1 MPYYEAGVFGTRAVR
16 FGSRNNSVFLQN
28 MKHSIKD
35 WFEATRFW
43 SFPVSAMPVIVT
55 FAYLLYNGMV
65 PSGAKP
71 LICFILALIGVIIF
85 HSAGNVLS
93 DYFDYRTGVDCPEA
107 YAVPN
112 LVFDKF
118 KPEEYL
124 RFSIILFA
132 AGCCIGLVL
141 TALAG
146 WKLLIIGGIGF
157 ILTAGYSFLKYHALG
172 DLNIFLIFSVLI
184 ILGTT
189 VTVTG
194 EFSFD
199 ALVLAIPI
207 GIITVSVLHANN
219 TRDIETDRKAG
230 MKSFAM
236 ILGGDVSATL
246 YEVYMVIPFVAVILA
261 VIFGWLSPFAL
272 FCLPAAIP
280 AWKNLK
286 AASQYNE
293 IGTEA
298 VAGLDQ
304 ATAKLQLAFSGL
316 LSLGL
321 FIAAIF

>member
-1 MPYYEAGVFGTRAVR
+1 
-16 FGSRNNSVFLQN
+16 

-43 SFPVSAMPVIVT
+43 SFPVSAMPVVVT

-65 PSGAKP
+65 PAGAKP
-71 LICFILALIGVIIF
+71 VICFVLALIGVIIF

-93 DYFDYRTGVDCPEA
+93 DYFDYKTGVDCPEA

-112 LVFDKF
+112 LVFNKF

-124 RFSIILFA
+124 RFSIILFVTGCGIGIILA
-132 AGCCIGLVL
+132 AV
-141 TALAG
+141 AG
-146 WKLLIIGGIGF
+146 WKLLIIGGLGF
-157 ILTAGYSFLKYHALG
+157 LLTAGYSFLKYHALG

-189 VTVTG
+189 VAVTG
-194 EFSFD
+194 DFVFN

-219 TRDIETDRKAG
+219 TRDIETDRNAG

-236 ILGGDVSATL
+236 ILGGNISATL
-246 YEVYMVIPFVAVILA
+246 YQVYMIIPFVAVICA
-261 VIFGWLSPFAL
+261 VVLGWLSPFAL
-272 FCLPAAIP
+272 LCLPAAIP
-280 AWKNLK
+280 AWKNFK
-286 AASQYNE
+286 AASQYSK

-316 LSLGL
+316 LSAGL
-321 FIAAIF
+321 FIAALF